1 MLIALCLLLSIVTI
15 GVLYVFFAPFYIEI
29 NSTKSL
35 YRLRLH
41 YLASI
46 SFLVNNDPEKMELK
60 ILAWKKELNISS
72 SIKDLESEKRIKQRT
87 KLPKIFLKKILAVLK
102 TFKINNLKVNLD
114 FGDMQLNGILYP
126 VFYCLGLKIN
136 KQLYI
141 NFEGKNFIS
150 VEIENSLARISWAY
164 ITS

>member
-1 MLIALCLLLSIVTI
+1 MFIALYLLLSFVTI
-15 GVLYVFFAPFYIEI
+15 GILYVFFAPFYIEI

-35 YRLRLH
+35 YRIRLH

-46 SFLVNNDPEKMELK
+46 SFFVNNDPEKMELK
-60 ILAWKKELNISS
+60 ILAWKRELNISS
-72 SIKDLESEKRIKQRT
+72 SAKVHESEKKIKQ
-87 KLPKIFLKKILAVLK
+87 KNKIPKIFWKKILAVLK
-102 TFKINNLKVNLD
+102 TFKINNLQLNLD

-126 VFYCLGLKIN
+126 VFYCLGLKTN
-136 KQLYI
+136 KQFYI

-150 VEIENSLARISWAY
+150 AEIENSLARISWAY